1 MISEKEY
8 LKALETIKQYKKQ
21 LRIGVVVRSAVKKT
35 KTVWLDDAWH
45 GIQIGNED
53 TKADNQF
60 EFAEIVKILL
70 TDKQQKD
77 FTIIDTNREFEVNQ
91 KRIDKMFAYINSDKN
106 PWRKQ
111 RQHYAQ
117 RIRIRL
123 EVYLKRWQITF
134 DKK

>member
-21 LRIGVVVRSAVKKT
+21 LRIGGVVRSAVKKT
-35 KTVWLDDAWH
+35 KTVWLDDTWH
-45 GIQIGNED
+45 GIQIDDED
-53 TKADNQF
+53 TKAENQF

-70 TDKQQKD
+70 TDKQQND
-77 FTIIDTNREFEVNQ
+77 FTMIDANRGFEVSQ

-111 RQHYAQ
+111 R
-117 RIRIRL
+117 
-123 EVYLKRWQITF
+123 
-134 DKK
+134 

>member
-21 LRIGVVVRSAVKKT
+21 LRIGVVRSAVKKT
-35 KTVWLDDAWH
+35 KTVWLDDSWY
-45 GIQIGNED
+45 GIQIDGED

-60 EFAEIVKILL
+60 EFSEKVKILL
-70 TDKQQKD
+70 TDKQQYN
-77 FTIIDTNREFEVNQ
+77 FTIIDTNREFEVSQ

-111 RQHYAQ
+111 R
-117 RIRIRL
+117 
-123 EVYLKRWQITF
+123 
-134 DKK
+134 

>member
-35 KTVWLDDAWH
+35 KIVFLDDTWH
-45 GIQIGNED
+45 GIQIDGED
-53 TKADNQF
+53 TKSDNRF

-70 TDKQQKD
+70 TDKQQND
-77 FTIIDTNREFEVNQ
+77 FTMIDTNREFEVSQ

-106 PWRKQ
+106 HWRKQ
-111 RQHYAQ
+111 R
-117 RIRIRL
+117 
-123 EVYLKRWQITF
+123 
-134 DKK
+134 

>member
-1 MISEKEY
+1 MVSEKEY

-21 LRIGVVVRSAVKKT
+21 LRIGGVVRSAVKKT

-45 GIQIGNED
+45 VIQIDGED
-53 TKADNQF
+53 TRADNRF

-70 TDKQQKD
+70 TDKQQND
-77 FTIIDTNREFEVNQ
+77 FTMIETNREFEVIK

-111 RQHYAQ
+111 
-117 RIRIRL
+117 
-123 EVYLKRWQITF
+123 K
-134 DKK
+134 